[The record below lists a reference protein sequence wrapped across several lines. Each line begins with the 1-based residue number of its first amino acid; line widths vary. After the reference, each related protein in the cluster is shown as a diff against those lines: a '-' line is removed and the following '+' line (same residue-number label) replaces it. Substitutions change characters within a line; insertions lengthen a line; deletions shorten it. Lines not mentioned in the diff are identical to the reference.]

1 MLRDENDGKQKNRR
15 ILCGRKDSS
24 MQSENLSGNTN
35 QAVFKHSFLC
45 MHLDFPLFPNS
56 PCTDLQPGE
65 NRQHHI
71 LWLISPCHGKCS
83 MPSEACQEFWT
94 QPVPGM
100 PTGIA
105 LPPLR
110 SETTL
115 HVARGFVRNKLS
127 NNQKRSIR
135 RSDTPLLMQVYK
147 RNALVQCA

>member
-1 MLRDENDGKQKNRR
+1 MMQITDGEGKQKNRR

-83 MPSEACQEFWT
+83 TPSEACQEFWT
-94 QPVPGM
+94 QPAPGM
-100 PTGIA
+100 PTV
-105 LPPLR
+105 LR
-110 SETTL
+110 FR
-115 HVARGFVRNKLS
+115 HFDQKKLS
-127 NNQKRSIR
+127 MWWEDSEGIIYPITNKRASGVR
-135 RSDTPLLMQVYK
+135 MRVCLCK
-147 RNALVQCA
+147 RNAPERCV